1 MYRFKIYTFKIVKW
15 ISDLFIHV
23 SKIHTYIFACQ
34 PISPHLN
41 IQKPY
46 SSDLLNKLKM
56 QGLGM
61 EGISSKERKVWSN
74 KLMMMT

>member
-1 MYRFKIYTFKIVKW
+1 MAQDILLYNKEYT
-15 ISDLFIHV
+15 S
-23 SKIHTYIFACQ
+23 IFACQ

-61 EGISSKERKVWSN
+61 ELIQGCKEDDDDDIDCECISYIPHN
-74 KLMMMT
+74 MNTI

>member
-1 MYRFKIYTFKIVKW
+1 MAQDILLYNKEYT
-15 ISDLFIHV
+15 S
-23 SKIHTYIFACQ
+23 IFACQ

-61 EGISSKERKVWSN
+61 EELIFPRMMQVM
-74 KLMMMT
+74 MMMT